1 MNRDPRTRAHARTEL
16 DRRLEEVRP
25 AMSALSPPRGG
36 WVAAIR
42 RALGMTQAHLAERL
56 GVSRQAVSQLEARE
70 VEGSATLKAME
81 DAAQALGGRL
91 VYAIVPD
98 GALDAT
104 VRGRALRLAEGRTEP
119 LRRAM
124 RAEGRVGGPD
134 LDALT
139 RELADD
145 LMDRPSRL
153 WSGSE
158 ED

>member
-1 MNRDPRTRAHARTEL
+1 MNRDRRTRAHTRTEL
-16 DRRLEEVRP
+16 DRRLEEVRR
-25 AMSALSPPRGG
+25 AMPALSPPRGG

-42 RALGMTQAHLAERL
+42 NALGMTQAHLAERL

-70 VEGSATLKAME
+70 AEGSATLKALE
-81 DAAQALGGRL
+81 DAAQSLGGRL

-104 VRGRALRLAEGRTEP
+104 VRARALRLAEGMTAP
-119 LRRAM
+119 VRRAM
-124 RAEGRVGGPD
+124 RAEGRDAGPD

-153 WSGSE
+153 WSGPE